1 MKKNGKLIGVAAAV
15 IAVALLFTGVWYFTR
30 PAAGEGSKTIS
41 VEVVHKDGTEK
52 VFTYHTDADYLGE
65 VILEAGLVEGEDG
78 PYGLYILEADEE
90 RAVYEEDGAY
100 WALFQG
106 EEYAVTSADQTPIN
120 DGDAFSLVYTVG

>member
-1 MKKNGKLIGVAAAV
+1 MKKNGKLIGAVAAVLV
-15 IAVALLFTGVWYFTR
+15 IALVFVGIWYFTR
-30 PAAGEGSKTIS
+30 PAAGEGSKAIT
-41 VEVVHKDGTEK
+41 VEVVHKDGSSK
-52 VFTYHTDADYLGE
+52 AFTYRTDADYLGE
-65 VILEAGLVEGEDG
+65 VIQAEGLVEGEDG
-78 PYGLYILEADEE
+78 PYGLYILEVDGE